1 LFATIYLYG
10 LRVRVMVFNGTFNNI
25 AVISW
30 LSVLLLEKTGV
41 LRTIEQNTLHL
52 YKGMINQLTIMR
64 ERGGYYSF
72 SLLKKIF
79 IVTSYFIEKYKLV

>member
-1 LFATIYLYG
+1 
-10 LRVRVMVFNGTFNNI
+10 
-25 AVISW
+25 
-30 LSVLLLEKTGV
+30 

-72 SLLKKIF
+72 SLLKKNF
-79 IVTSYFIEKYKLV
+79 VVTSYFIEKYKLV